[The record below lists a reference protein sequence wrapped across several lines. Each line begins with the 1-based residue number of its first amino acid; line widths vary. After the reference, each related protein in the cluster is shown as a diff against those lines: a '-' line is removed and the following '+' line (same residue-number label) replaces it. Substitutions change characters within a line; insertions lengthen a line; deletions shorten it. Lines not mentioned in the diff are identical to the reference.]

1 MKSFQKILAIATF
14 AIVLF
19 TGCDKDDDNDNDPV
33 NATNKELLAAK
44 TWQVGE
50 TWQNLSGTRTHYLK
64 GGENTSGVNMG
75 ALRLKF
81 NTDGSGSHTDVNGTN
96 YTFTW
101 AFSSADETTLHIIME
116 GNLIFDWYFVDIE
129 SDAILQSTN
138 VSANGLVTAKW
149 IPAP

>member
-1 MKSFQKILAIATF
+1 MKSFQKILAVATF
-14 AIVLF
+14 AVVLF
-19 TGCDKDDDNDNDPV
+19 SGCSKDDDNDPDPV
-33 NATNKELLAAK
+33 NLTNKELLTAK

-50 TWQNLSGTRTHYLK
+50 TYQNLSGTRTHYLK

-101 AFSSADETTLHIIME
+101 AFSSADESTIHFDIE
-116 GNLIFDWYFVDIE
+116 GNIIDWYFVDIE
-129 SDAILQSTN
+129 SDVVVQSAN
-138 VSANGLVTAKW
+138 VSTNGLVTSKW
-149 IPAP
+149 IPVP